1 MEVEK
6 RKIHVVGIN
15 SFEFEDLSPS
25 TQVIIKEI
33 NNIAI
38 PESYFDEIKNW
49 FNKLGINKKNL
60 YPCKSNLK
68 LIEWIE
74 RNSCDVV
81 LISRGDPLWFG
92 IGRILIEHFSKN
104 ELFFYPAI
112 TCIQIAFSKLKR
124 PWQETKWVSIHG
136 RDTNELIKAFKSR
149 TANLVIIPDPAN
161 NNIEL
166 IKKNLLEQHLE
177 NYYEFWLCENLGFK
191 NEKITEIEITDDLP
205 NDISNLYIVV
215 LFKKELNLYK
225 NNYPLF
231 GINDSLF
238 KTFNDKPNLLTKKE
252 IRIQILSDLELPEEG
267 IIWDVGAGSGSIGL
281 EALRL
286 RPKLTLFSID
296 KGFGSKE
303 LILENSRRLGVS
315 PRKIFEMDIN
325 ELIEFEINKSLLVP
339 SRVIIGGCKSET
351 KVLIIKK
358 ISKLMKKGDIFVL
371 PIITLEVLHEIKSLF
386 EELKLKTDIKLIHI
400 EKGVTIAE
408 GTRFEPNN
416 PIFILKGKI

>member
-15 SFEFEDLSPS
+15 SFEFEDLSPA
-25 TQVIIKEI
+25 TQVIIKQT

-124 PWQETKWVSIHG
+124 PWQESKWVSIHG

-315 PRKIFEMDIN
+315 PRKISISTSDLKVGMRTSPPSN
-325 ELIEFEINKSLLVP
+325 SRIEKALQTRWI
-339 SRVIIGGCKSET
+339 
-351 KVLIIKK
+351 
-358 ISKLMKKGDIFVL
+358 
-371 PIITLEVLHEIKSLF
+371 LEVSI
-386 EELKLKTDIKLIHI
+386 
-400 EKGVTIAE
+400 
-408 GTRFEPNN
+408 
-416 PIFILKGKI
+416 